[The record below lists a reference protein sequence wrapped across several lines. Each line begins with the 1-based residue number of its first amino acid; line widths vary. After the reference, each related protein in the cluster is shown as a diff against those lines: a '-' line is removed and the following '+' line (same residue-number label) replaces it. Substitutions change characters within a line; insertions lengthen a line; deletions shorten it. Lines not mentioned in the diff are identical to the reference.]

1 MKITVKCPGG
11 PVLFERVLD
20 AREVV
25 RVKRIINGEELPG
38 GPNAEGVIL
47 LPGQH
52 LDVPGRPLAR
62 QGVPMASA
70 PHSCPKCHSTNIE
83 GVPRSG
89 ILDRLLAALLG
100 CPDSG
105 WC

>member
-25 RVKRIINGEELPG
+25 RVKRIVNGEELPG

-62 QGVPMASA
+62 QGVPWLRHHIAVRSA
-70 PHSCPKCHSTNIE
+70 TRPTSSAYRGAAFSTACW
-83 GVPRSG
+83 
-89 ILDRLLAALLG
+89 RLY
-100 CPDSG
+100 
-105 WC
+105 